1 MSKLKEMLAESL
13 WINALTADERRRVE
27 QETVARSVSKGG
39 FLCRRGEPV
48 DHWIG
53 VIEGLA
59 TLTMANAAGKLVHAA
74 VVPAMGWFG
83 EGSLLKDEPRRYD
96 AVAVRDSV
104 VAYMARSTFR
114 WLVDNNIGFVRFLLI
129 QLNERLGQVV
139 GIVESDRLLGP
150 DERVAHCLAS
160 MFNPTLYPG
169 MPSVLQ
175 ISQEEIGNLVGLS
188 RQRVNRALRLLEDA
202 GLLRVDYGGIT
213 VKDVGG
219 LFRFKARA
227 HPCNDE

>member
-13 WINALTADERRRVE
+13 WINALSADERRRVE

-74 VVPAMGWFG
+74 IVPAMGWFG

-96 AVAVRDSV
+96 AVAVRDSL
-104 VAYMARSTFR
+104 VAYMTRSTFR

-150 DERVAHCLAS
+150 DADFPH
-160 MFNPTLYPG
+160 PG
-169 MPSVLQ
+169 
-175 ISQEEIGNLVGLS
+175 
-188 RQRVNRALRLLEDA
+188 
-202 GLLRVDYGGIT
+202 
-213 VKDVGG
+213 
-219 LFRFKARA
+219 
-227 HPCNDE
+227 